1 MINFAPLLYSK
12 INMTLNYDEIV
23 KKFEKHIFQTYT
35 RQPIAIKKAS
45 GAVVTDV
52 NGKEYIDCVAGIAVN
67 NVGHC
72 HPHVVE
78 AIKHQAEQLIH
89 VSNLYYTE
97 QQAVLAEEL
106 TNLTRMDR
114 IFFCNSGTEAVEGA
128 LKLAR
133 KVSGKKE
140 FIAAEHA
147 FHGRT
152 RGALSVTHKEKY
164 RKPFEPLAPAV
175 FVTYN
180 DADAIRSA
188 INERTAGVILEPIQG
203 EGGVIIPSDDY
214 LKEVRE
220 ICDEKDALLIMD
232 EVQTG
237 FGRTGKWFAAEHSG
251 IRGDITTL
259 AKAMGGGF
267 PMGAML
273 AHEDIAVKFQRGDH
287 ASTFGGNALS
297 CAAALANIEVIK
309 KEGLV
314 KRSEEMGTYLIQE
327 LKDLNKDYIKEIRG
341 KGLMVGIELS
351 IKCDDIIN
359 QAREGGILLNCTSE
373 SVLRFVP
380 PLTITKDQL
389 DKVVEVLGQSPT
401 PKRCGHVP

>member
-1 MINFAPLLYSK
+1 MQ
-12 INMTLNYDEIV
+12 LNYDEIV
-23 KKFEKHIFQTYT
+23 RKYEKYIFNTYT

-72 HPHVVE
+72 HPTVVD
-78 AIKHQAEQLIH
+78 AIKRQAEQLIH
-89 VSNLYYTE
+89 VSNLYYME
-97 QQAVLAEEL
+97 KQAVLAEEL
-106 TNLTRMDR
+106 VKLTGTDR
-114 IFFCNSGTEAVEGA
+114 VFFCNSGAEAVEGA

-133 KVSGKKE
+133 KASGKKE
-140 FIAAEHA
+140 FIATENA

-175 FVTYN
+175 FVPYN
-180 DADAIRSA
+180 DADTIRAA
-188 INERTAGVILEPIQG
+188 INENTAGVILEPIQG
-203 EGGVIIPSDDY
+203 EGGVIIPSDGY

-220 ICDEKDALLIMD
+220 MCDETGTLLILD

-237 FGRTGKWFAAEHSG
+237 FGRTGKWFAKEHSG
-251 IRGDITTL
+251 IKPDIITT

-273 AHEDIAVKFQRGDH
+273 AREEVAANFGRGDH
-287 ASTFGGNALS
+287 ASTFGGNALA
-297 CAAALANIEVIK
+297 CAAAIANIEVIK
-309 KEGLV
+309 KEKLV
-314 KRSEEMGTYLIQE
+314 KRSEEMGNYLVKK
-327 LKDLNKDYIKEIRG
+327 LKNLNKDYVKDVRG
-341 KGLMVGIELS
+341 KGLMVGMELS
-351 IKCDDIIN
+351 IKCEDIVN
-359 QAREGGILLNCTSE
+359 RARERGVLLNCTSE

-380 PLTITKDQL
+380 PLTITKEQL
-389 DKVVEVLGQSPT
+389 DKAVSVLDEI
-401 PKRCGHVP
+401 

>member
-1 MINFAPLLYSK
+1 MA
-12 INMTLNYDEIV
+12 LNYDDIV
-23 KKFEKHIFQTYT
+23 GKFDKYIFNTYT
-35 RQPIAIKKAS
+35 RQPIAIKKAY

-72 HPHVVE
+72 HPAVVE
-78 AIKHQAEQLIH
+78 AIKQQAEELIH

-97 QQAVLAEEL
+97 QQALLAEEL
-106 TNLTRMDR
+106 VNLTEIDR
-114 IFFCNSGTEAVEGA
+114 VFFCNSGTEAVEGA

-133 KVSGKKE
+133 KATGKKE

-175 FVTYN
+175 FVPYN
-180 DADAIRSA
+180 DADAIRAA
-188 INERTAGVILEPIQG
+188 ITEDTAGVILEPLQG
-203 EGGVIIPSDDY
+203 EAGVIIPSDGY
-214 LKEVRE
+214 LREVRE
-220 ICDEKDALLIMD
+220 ICDETGTLLILD

-237 FGRTGKWFAAEHSG
+237 FGRTGKWFAREHSG
-251 IRGDITTL
+251 IEPDIMTL

-267 PMGAML
+267 PMGAVL
-273 AHEDIAVKFQRGDH
+273 AREDVAANFGRGDH

-309 KEGLV
+309 KEKLV
-314 KRSEEMGTYLIQE
+314 ARSGELGVYLMKK
-327 LKDLNKDYIKEIRG
+327 LKALDKDYVKEIRG
-341 KGLMVGIELS
+341 KGLMVGMELS
-351 IKCDDIIN
+351 IKCEDIVSRS
-359 QAREGGILLNCTSE
+359 RELGVLLNCTSE

-380 PLTITKDQL
+380 PLTITREQL
-389 DKVVEVLGQSPT
+389 DAVVGVIDEI
-401 PKRCGHVP
+401 

>member
-1 MINFAPLLYSK
+1 MDLS
-12 INMTLNYDEIV
+12 YDDIV
-23 KKFEKHIFQTYT
+23 GKFEKYIFQTYT
-35 RQPIAIKKAS
+35 RQPLAIKKAH
-45 GAVVTDV
+45 GAVVVDV

-72 HPHVVE
+72 HPAVVE
-78 AIKHQAEQLIH
+78 AIKRQAEQLIH

-106 TNLTRMDR
+106 THLTGMDR
-114 IFFCNSGTEAVEGA
+114 MFFCNSGTEAVEGA

-133 KVSGKKE
+133 KASGKKK

-164 RKPFEPLAPAV
+164 RKPFEPLAPAE
-175 FVTYN
+175 FVPYN
-180 DADAIRSA
+180 DADAIRQA
-188 INERTAGVILEPIQG
+188 IDDDTAGVILEPVQG
-203 EGGVIIPSDDY
+203 EGGVIIPSDEY

-220 ICDEKDALLIMD
+220 VCDETGTLLILD

-237 FGRTGKWFAAEHSG
+237 FGRTGKWFAREHSG
-251 IRGDITTL
+251 VKADIMTI
-259 AKAMGGGF
+259 AKAVGGGF

-273 AHEDIAVKFQRGDH
+273 AEESVASNFGRGDH

-297 CAAALANIEVIK
+297 CAAAIANIEVIK

-314 KRSEEMGTYLIQE
+314 KRSEELGKYLI
-327 LKDLNKDYIKEIRG
+327 LKLKGLRRGYTREIRG
-341 KGLMVGIELS
+341 RGLMVGMELT
-351 IKCDDIIN
+351 IKCDDIVN
-359 QAREGGILLNCTSE
+359 RARERGVLLNCTSD

-380 PLTITKDQL
+380 PLTITKEQL
-389 DKVVEVLGQSPT
+389 DKAVAVLDEI
-401 PKRCGHVP
+401 

>member
-1 MINFAPLLYSK
+1 
-12 INMTLNYDEIV
+12 
-23 KKFEKHIFQTYT
+23 
-35 RQPIAIKKAS
+35 
-45 GAVVTDV
+45 
-52 NGKEYIDCVAGIAVN
+52 AVN

-72 HPHVVE
+72 HPAVVE
-78 AIKHQAEQLIH
+78 AIKRQAEQLIH

-97 QQAVLAEEL
+97 QQALLAEEL
-106 TNLTRMDR
+106 VNLTEMDR
-114 IFFCNSGTEAVEGA
+114 VFFCNSGTEAVEGA

-133 KVSGKKE
+133 KATGKKA

-175 FVTYN
+175 FVPYN
-180 DADAIRSA
+180 DADAIRGA
-188 INERTAGVILEPIQG
+188 ITDDTAGVILEAVQG
-203 EGGVIIPSDDY
+203 EAGVIIPADGY

-220 ICDEKDALLIMD
+220 ICDETGTLLILD

-237 FGRTGKWFAAEHSG
+237 FGRTGKWFAREHSG
-251 IRGDITTL
+251 IKPDIMTL

-273 AHEDIAVKFQRGDH
+273 AREDVAANFGRGDH

-297 CAAALANIEVIK
+297 CAAAIANIEVIK
-309 KEGLV
+309 KEKLV
-314 KRSEEMGTYLIQE
+314 ARSNELGAYLMKK
-327 LKDLNKDYIKEIRG
+327 LKELNKDYVTEIRG
-341 KGLMVGIELS
+341 KGLMIGMELS
-351 IKCDDIIN
+351 IKCEDIVGK
-359 QAREGGILLNCTSE
+359 ARERGLLLNCTSD

-380 PLTITKDQL
+380 PLSITKEQL
-389 DKVVEVLGQSPT
+389 DKTVEVLDGI
-401 PKRCGHVP
+401 

>member
-1 MINFAPLLYSK
+1 
-12 INMTLNYDEIV
+12 MTLTYDEIV
-23 KKFEKHIFQTYT
+23 GKFDKNVFNTYT
-35 RQPIAIKKAS
+35 RQPIAIKKAC

-72 HPHVVE
+72 HPEVVE
-78 AIKHQAEQLIH
+78 AIKRQAEELIH

-97 QQAVLAEEL
+97 KQALLAENL
-106 TNLTRMDR
+106 VNLTGMDR
-114 IFFCNSGTEAVEGA
+114 VFFCNSGAEAVEGA

-133 KVSGKKE
+133 KASGKKK

-164 RKPFEPLAPAV
+164 RKPFEPLAPSV
-175 FVTYN
+175 FVPYN
-180 DADAIRSA
+180 DADAIRAA
-188 INERTAGVILEPIQG
+188 INEDTAGVILEPVQG
-203 EGGVIIPSDDY
+203 EAGVIIPSEDY
-214 LKEVRE
+214 LSEVRE
-220 ICDEKDALLIMD
+220 ICDETGTLMILD

-237 FGRTGKWFAAEHSG
+237 FGRTGRWFAREHSG
-251 IRGDITTL
+251 IEPDIMTL

-273 AHEDIAVKFQRGDH
+273 AREDVASNFGRGDH

-297 CAAALANIEVIK
+297 CAAALANIEVIRKEKLVARANELGAYLMK
-309 KEGLV
+309 KLTGL
-314 KRSEEMGTYLIQE
+314 KR
-327 LKDLNKDYIKEIRG
+327 DYIKEVRG
-341 KGLMVGIELS
+341 KGLMVGMELS
-351 IKCDDIIN
+351 IKCEDLVGK
-359 QAREGGILLNCTSE
+359 ARERGVLLNCTSD

-380 PLTITKDQL
+380 PLSITREQL
-389 DKVVEVLGQSPT
+389 DKAVGALDEI
-401 PKRCGHVP
+401 

>member
-1 MINFAPLLYSK
+1 MITPGIDMA
-12 INMTLNYDEIV
+12 LNYDDIV
-23 KKFEKHIFQTYT
+23 GKFDKYIFNTYT
-35 RQPIAIKKAS
+35 RQPIAIKKAY

-72 HPHVVE
+72 HPAVVE
-78 AIKHQAEQLIH
+78 AIKQQAEELIH

-97 QQAVLAEEL
+97 QQALLAEEL
-106 TNLTRMDR
+106 VNLTEIERV
-114 IFFCNSGTEAVEGA
+114 FFCNSGTEAVEGA

-133 KVSGKKE
+133 KATGKKE

-175 FVTYN
+175 FVPYN
-180 DADAIRSA
+180 DADAIRAA
-188 INERTAGVILEPIQG
+188 ITEDTAGVILEPVQG
-203 EGGVIIPSDDY
+203 EAGVIIPSDGY
-214 LKEVRE
+214 LREVRE
-220 ICDEKDALLIMD
+220 ICDETKTLLILD

-237 FGRTGKWFAAEHSG
+237 FGRTGKWFAREHSG
-251 IRGDITTL
+251 IEPDIMTL

-273 AHEDIAVKFQRGDH
+273 AREDVAANFGRGDH

-309 KEGLV
+309 KEKLV
-314 KRSEEMGTYLIQE
+314 ARSGELGVYLMKK
-327 LKDLNKDYIKEIRG
+327 LKALDKDYVKEIRG
-341 KGLMVGIELS
+341 KGLMVGMELS
-351 IKCDDIIN
+351 IKCEDIVSRS
-359 QAREGGILLNCTSE
+359 RELGVLLNCTSE

-380 PLTITKDQL
+380 PLTITREQL
-389 DKVVEVLGQSPT
+389 DAVVGVIDEI
-401 PKRCGHVP
+401 

>member
-1 MINFAPLLYSK
+1 MDLS
-12 INMTLNYDEIV
+12 YDEIV
-23 KKFEKHIFQTYT
+23 GKFEKYIFQTYT
-35 RQPIAIKKAS
+35 RQPIAIKKAC

-52 NGKEYIDCVAGIAVN
+52 DGKEYIDCVAGIAVN

-72 HPHVVE
+72 HPAVVD
-78 AIKHQAEQLIH
+78 AIKRQAEQLIH

-106 TNLTRMDR
+106 VDLTTMDR
-114 IFFCNSGTEAVEGA
+114 VFFCNSGTEAVEGA

-133 KVSGKKE
+133 KASGKKE
-140 FIAAEHA
+140 FVAAEHA

-175 FVTYN
+175 FVPYN
-180 DADAIRSA
+180 DADAIRQA
-188 INERTAGVILEPIQG
+188 INGDTAGVILEPIQG
-203 EGGVIIPSDDY
+203 EGGVIIPVDDY

-220 ICDEKDALLIMD
+220 ICDETGTLLILD

-237 FGRTGKWFAAEHSG
+237 FGRTGKWFAREHSG
-251 IRGDITTL
+251 IMADIMTT

-273 AHEDIAVKFQRGDH
+273 AREDVAANFVRGDH

-297 CAAALANIEVIK
+297 CAAAIANIEVIK

-314 KRSEEMGTYLIQE
+314 KRSEEMGKYLIWK
-327 LKDLNKDYIKEIRG
+327 LKDLNRDYVREIRG
-341 KGLMVGIELS
+341 KGLMVGMELS
-351 IKCDDIIN
+351 IKCDDIVN
-359 QAREGGILLNCTSE
+359 RARERGVLLNCTSE

-380 PLTITKDQL
+380 PLTITKEQL
-389 DKVVEVLGQSPT
+389 DKAVSVLDEI
-401 PKRCGHVP
+401 

>member
-1 MINFAPLLYSK
+1 MA
-12 INMTLNYDEIV
+12 LNYEEIV
-23 KKFEKHIFQTYT
+23 GKFEKYIFNTYT
-35 RQPIAIKKAS
+35 RQPIAIKFAR
-45 GAVVTDV
+45 GAVMTDV

-72 HPHVVE
+72 HPSVVA
-78 AIKHQAEQLIH
+78 AIKKQAEQLIH

-97 QQAVLAEEL
+97 QQALLAEEL
-106 TNLTRMDR
+106 VDLTGMDR
-114 IFFCNSGTEAVEGA
+114 VFFCNSGAEAVEGA

-133 KVSGKKE
+133 KASGKKR

-164 RKPFEPLAPAV
+164 RKPFEPLAPAQ
-175 FVTYN
+175 FVPYN
-180 DADAIRSA
+180 DADAIREA
-188 INERTAGVILEPIQG
+188 INEDTAGVILEPIQG
-203 EGGVIIPSDDY
+203 EAGVIIPSEDY

-220 ICDEKDALLIMD
+220 ICDDTGTLLILD

-237 FGRTGKWFAAEHSG
+237 FGRTGKWFAREHSG
-251 IRGDITTL
+251 IKGDITTI

-273 AHEDIAVKFQRGDH
+273 AREEVAVNFGRGDH

-297 CAAALANIEVIK
+297 CSAALANIDVIRK
-309 KEGLV
+309 ERLVERSRELGKYLVRKLEGL
-314 KRSEEMGTYLIQE
+314 K
-327 LKDLNKDYIKEIRG
+327 KDYVKEIRG
-341 KGLMVGIELS
+341 KGLIAGMELS
-351 IKCDDIIN
+351 IKCDDIVN
-359 QAREGGILLNCTSE
+359 HARELGVLLNCTSE

-380 PLTITKDQL
+380 PLTITKEQI
-389 DKVVEVLGQSPT
+389 DKVVSVLDGI
-401 PKRCGHVP
+401 

>member
-1 MINFAPLLYSK
+1 MA
-12 INMTLNYDEIV
+12 LNYDDIV
-23 KKFEKHIFQTYT
+23 EKFERYIFNTYT
-35 RQPIAIKKAS
+35 RQPIAIRKAR

-72 HPHVVE
+72 HPAVVE
-78 AIKHQAEQLIH
+78 AIKKQAEQLIH

-97 QQAVLAEEL
+97 QQALLAEEL
-106 TNLTRMDR
+106 VKLTGMDR
-114 IFFCNSGTEAVEGA
+114 VFFCNSGAEAVEGA

-133 KVSGKKE
+133 KATGKKE

-175 FVTYN
+175 FVPYN
-180 DADAIRSA
+180 DADAISA
-188 INERTAGVILEPIQG
+188 ALNKDTAGVILEPIQG
-203 EGGVIIPSDDY
+203 EGGVVIPSNEY

-220 ICDEKDALLIMD
+220 ICDENQTLLILD

-237 FGRTGKWFAAEHSG
+237 FGRTGKWFAKEHSG
-251 IRGDITTL
+251 IKGDITTI

-273 AHEDIAVKFQRGDH
+273 GSEDVAVKFERGDH
-287 ASTFGGNALS
+287 ASTFGGNAIS
-297 CAAALANIEVIK
+297 CAAALANIDVIK

-314 KRSEEMGTYLIQE
+314 KRSEELGAYLIRKLE
-327 LKDLNKDYIKEIRG
+327 GLNKDYVKEIRG
-341 KGLMVGIELS
+341 KGLMVGMELS
-351 IKCDDIIN
+351 IKCDDIVNI
-359 QAREGGILLNCTSE
+359 ARERGVLLNCTSE

-380 PLTITKDQL
+380 PLTITEEQL
-389 DKVVEVLGQSPT
+389 DKAVSVLDEI
-401 PKRCGHVP
+401 

>member
-1 MINFAPLLYSK
+1 MS
-12 INMTLNYDEIV
+12 LNYDEIV
-23 KKFEKHIFQTYT
+23 RKYEKYIFLTYT
-35 RQPIAIKKAS
+35 RQPIAIKSAA
-45 GAVVTDV
+45 GALVTDV
-52 NGKEYIDCVAGIAVN
+52 DGKEYIDCVAGIAVN

-72 HPHVVE
+72 HPAVVD
-78 AIKHQAEQLIH
+78 AIKRQAGQLIH

-97 QQAVLAEEL
+97 NQAMLAEEL
-106 TNLTRMDR
+106 TRLTGMGRV
-114 IFFCNSGTEAVEGA
+114 FYCNSGAEAVEGA

-133 KVSGKKE
+133 KTSGKKE
-140 FIAAEHA
+140 FIATEHA

-175 FVTYN
+175 FVPYN

-188 INERTAGVILEPIQG
+188 ITENTAGVIVEPIQG
-203 EGGVIIPSDDY
+203 EGGVIVPSDGY

-220 ICDEKDALLIMD
+220 ICDDKGILMILD

-237 FGRTGKWFAAEHSG
+237 FGRTGKWFAREHSS
-251 IRGDITTL
+251 IIPDIMTT

-273 AHEDIAVKFQRGDH
+273 ASDEVAANFVRGDH
-287 ASTFGGNALS
+287 ASTFGGSALA

-309 KEGLV
+309 KEELV
-314 KRSEEMGTYLIQE
+314 KRSQDLGNYLVKK
-327 LKDLNKDYIKEIRG
+327 LKELNKDYIKEIRG
-341 KGLMVGIELS
+341 KGLMVGMELT
-351 IKCDDIIN
+351 IKCEDIVTK
-359 QAREGGILLNCTSE
+359 ARENGVLLNCTSE

-380 PLTITKDQL
+380 PLTITEQQL
-389 DKVVEVLGQSPT
+389 DKAVSVLNEI
-401 PKRCGHVP
+401 

>member
-1 MINFAPLLYSK
+1 MS
-12 INMTLNYDEIV
+12 LNYDEIV
-23 KKFEKHIFQTYT
+23 QKYEKYIFQTYT
-35 RQPIAIKKAS
+35 RQPIAIKKAK
-45 GAVVTDV
+45 GAEVTDV

-72 HPHVVE
+72 HATVVN
-78 AIKHQAEQLIH
+78 AIKKQAEELIH

-97 QQAVLAEEL
+97 NQALLAEEL
-106 TNLTRMDR
+106 VNLSGMDR
-114 IFFCNSGTEAVEGA
+114 VFYCNSGAEAVEGA

-133 KVSGKKE
+133 KVTGKKE

-164 RKPFEPLAPAV
+164 RKPFEPLAPAR
-175 FVTYN
+175 FVPYN
-180 DADAIRSA
+180 DAGAIREV
-188 INERTAGVILEPIQG
+188 INDDTAGIILEPIQG
-203 EGGVIIPSDDY
+203 EGGVIIPSDNY

-220 ICDEKDALLIMD
+220 ICDEKGTLLILD

-237 FGRTGKWFAAEHSG
+237 FGRTGKWFAREHSG
-251 IRGDITTL
+251 ITPDIMTT

-273 AHEDIAVKFQRGDH
+273 AREEVAANFVRGDH

-314 KRSEEMGTYLIQE
+314 ERSEEMGKYLMNSLRKME
-327 LKDLNKDYIKEIRG
+327 KDYVKEIRG
-341 KGLMVGIELS
+341 KGLMIGMELS
-351 IKCDDIIN
+351 IKCEDIVN
-359 QAREGGILLNCTSE
+359 KARERGILLNCTSD

-380 PLTITKDQL
+380 PLTITKEQIDT
-389 DKVVEVLGQSPT
+389 VVSVLNEI
-401 PKRCGHVP
+401 

>member
-1 MINFAPLLYSK
+1 M
-12 INMTLNYDEIV
+12 NMALNYDDIV
-23 KKFEKHIFQTYT
+23 EKFERYIFNTYT
-35 RQPIAIKKAS
+35 RQPIAIRKAR

-72 HPHVVE
+72 HPAVVE
-78 AIKHQAEQLIH
+78 AIKKQAEQLIH

-97 QQAVLAEEL
+97 QQALLAEEL
-106 TNLTRMDR
+106 VKLTGMDR
-114 IFFCNSGTEAVEGA
+114 VFFCNSGAEAVEGA

-133 KVSGKKE
+133 KATGKKE

-175 FVTYN
+175 FVPYN
-180 DADAIRSA
+180 DADAISA
-188 INERTAGVILEPIQG
+188 ALNKDTAGVILEPIQG
-203 EGGVIIPSDDY
+203 EGGVVIPSNEY

-220 ICDEKDALLIMD
+220 ICDENQTLLILD

-237 FGRTGKWFAAEHSG
+237 FGRTGKWFAKEHSG
-251 IRGDITTL
+251 IKGDITTI

-273 AHEDIAVKFQRGDH
+273 GSEDVAVKFERGDH
-287 ASTFGGNALS
+287 ASTFGGNAIS
-297 CAAALANIEVIK
+297 CAAALANIDVIK

-314 KRSEEMGTYLIQE
+314 KRSEELGAYLIRKLE
-327 LKDLNKDYIKEIRG
+327 GLNKDYVKEIRG
-341 KGLMVGIELS
+341 KGLMVGMELS
-351 IKCDDIIN
+351 IKCDDIVNI
-359 QAREGGILLNCTSE
+359 ARERGVLLNCTSE

-380 PLTITKDQL
+380 PLTITEEQL
-389 DKVVEVLGQSPT
+389 DKAVSVLDEI
-401 PKRCGHVP
+401 